1 MVKNDEIV
9 KLQKR
14 FLLFLVGCI
23 GIRVLMV
30 YISKYGSY
38 NVNMFLAVIALLIG
52 IGFFRIYF
60 GGLRKVG
67 LETQGAPIWWNHLRP
82 LHGLLY
88 LLFSIMVFANIY
100 YNYAWVILAIDVMIG
115 LFAFLHFHYVE
126 GNIQKLFTF
135 IQKHVT

>member
-14 FLLFLVGCI
+14 FIMFLVGCI

-38 NVNMFLAVIALLIG
+38 NLNLFLAVIALFIS

-67 LETQGAPIWWNHLRP
+67 LETQGDPIWWNHLRP
-82 LHGLLY
+82 IHGFLY
-88 LLFSIMVFANIY
+88 LLFSIMVFTNIY
-100 YNYAWVILAIDVMIG
+100 YNYAWIVLAFDVMIG

-135 IQKHVT
+135 IQTRVT